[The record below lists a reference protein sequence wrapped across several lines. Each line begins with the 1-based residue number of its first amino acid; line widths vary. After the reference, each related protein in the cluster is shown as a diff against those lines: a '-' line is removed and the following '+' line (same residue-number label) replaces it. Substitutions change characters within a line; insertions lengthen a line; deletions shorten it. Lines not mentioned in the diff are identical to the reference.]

1 MADTA
6 NLKQFVLPG
15 LNPDLNA
22 LLPWNTF
29 MRIMGIDPEQFT
41 NKELTVGQIK
51 DLRMLLNK
59 FRQIK
64 SIDVL
69 GTVGIATL
77 YREILQLERNP
88 EINIMFRMH
97 REWRKM
103 SYGVEYNPEQFKRSL
118 KSLRSQLHDEVQDT
132 IQEAVATADYNTS
145 VSMLNSFITSK
156 YQFPDLPDSLTFELV
171 PDLMNEMNNLLL
183 DEDSLDKSQI
193 RLARQIRFAL
203 ASIIK
208 QTYSPAF
215 IEAILQEV
223 NQKPA
228 PEEP

>member
-1 MADTA
+1 
-6 NLKQFVLPG
+6 
-15 LNPDLNA
+15 
-22 LLPWNTF
+22 
-29 MRIMGIDPEQFT
+29 
-41 NKELTVGQIK
+41 
-51 DLRMLLNK
+51 
-59 FRQIK
+59 
-64 SIDVL
+64 
-69 GTVGIATL
+69 
-77 YREILQLERNP
+77 
-88 EINIMFRMH
+88 
-97 REWRKM
+97 
-103 SYGVEYNPEQFKRSL
+103 
-118 KSLRSQLHDEVQDT
+118 
-132 IQEAVATADYNTS
+132 
-145 VSMLNSFITSK
+145 MLNSFITSK